1 MSRDERCFQMEVGIE
16 AKQTYPWAAKE
27 QRRAWREWMTRGLD
41 IRIKSV
47 IARGAAMT
55 WRFE

>member
-1 MSRDERCFQMEVGIE
+1 MEVGIE

-27 QRRAWREWMTRGLD
+27 QRRARREWMTRGLD
-41 IRIKSV
+41 IRIKNV